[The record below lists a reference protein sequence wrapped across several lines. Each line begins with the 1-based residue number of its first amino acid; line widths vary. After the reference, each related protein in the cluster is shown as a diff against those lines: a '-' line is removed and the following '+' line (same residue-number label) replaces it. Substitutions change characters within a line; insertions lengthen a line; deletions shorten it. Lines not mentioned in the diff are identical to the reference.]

1 MGRRKKGIPIHGW
14 LIIDKDLEMSS
25 NAVVGKARWLTKA
38 QKVGHGGTLD
48 PLATGVLPLAFGE
61 ATKTVS
67 YAMDGSKT
75 YRFEVTW
82 GESRTTDDAEGE
94 VVEQSDH
101 RPTRADIESLLP
113 HFIGEIEQVPPKY
126 SALKIQGERAYKLA
140 RSDQEVTM
148 TARRVRIDDL
158 RLVDCAD
165 SSRATF
171 EVDCGKGTYVRAI
184 ARDLGAL
191 LGCYGYVSVLRRTK
205 VGSFSLDQAISLD
218 SLEQIVH
225 SGALSE
231 SLLPLETVL
240 DDISALALT
249 EEEAGKIGHGMAVSQ
264 PNAASCDVALLVCEG
279 KPLALASVQDGV
291 AKPFRVFTF

>member
-14 LIIDKDLEMSS
+14 LVIDKDLEMSS

-75 YRFEVTW
+75 YQFEVTW

-94 VVEQSDH
+94 VVEQSDQ
-101 RPTRADIESLLP
+101 RPTRAEIEALLP
-113 HFIGEIEQVPPKY
+113 RFIGEIEQVPPKY

-148 TARRVRIDDL
+148 TARRVQIDDL
-158 RLVDCAD
+158 RLVDCSD

-205 VGSFSLDQAISLD
+205 VGRFSLDQAISLD
-218 SLEQIVH
+218 SLAQIVH
-225 SGALSE
+225 SEALSE

-249 EEEAGKIGHGMAVSQ
+249 EEEAEKIGHGMAVSQ